1 MPCIC
6 LYYVYKYIH
15 YQLIISYIWLS
26 FWKRE
31 NWAGWSPFY
40 ISLQNLYSRTNHRYL
55 GLGIYSPSY
64 PCYQAYGISSKG
76 TTRTIPSVK
85 TVAKW
90 WLLNCGICENE
101 LLSIHS
107 NVFVLYSLNYET
119 ITQTGKRKQSL
130 LGSICTKNQKKS
142 TSEFYN
148 KLTFQFPSNSV
159 F

>member
-6 LYYVYKYIH
+6 LHYVYKYTH

-40 ISLQNLYSRTNHRYL
+40 ISLQNLHSRTNHRYL
-55 GLGIYSPSY
+55 GIYSPSY
-64 PCYQAYGISSKG
+64 LCYQAYGISSKG

-90 WLLNCGICENE
+90 WLLNCGICENN
-101 LLSIHS
+101 LKTLNQMRIPTIIKLSS
-107 NVFVLYSLNYET
+107 SLVVLPGYPPVFLPDKIRAAL
-119 ITQTGKRKQSL
+119 IT
-130 LGSICTKNQKKS
+130 
-142 TSEFYN
+142 
-148 KLTFQFPSNSV
+148 
-159 F
+159 